1 MMKVRH
7 SAFFFFLF
15 FFSIY
20 FNLEKSNDLKE
31 HHKICIPTKKEVIFF
46 VFFALNAI
54 KVIAIFSVDV
64 VTVAEIAGAVC
75 RFDGADSALD

>member
-1 MMKVRH
+1 MH
-7 SAFFFFLF
+7 PD
-15 FFSIY
+15 
-20 FNLEKSNDLKE
+20 EKRSDF
-31 HHKICIPTKKEVIFF
+31 FF

>member
-1 MMKVRH
+1 MHPDEKKVI
-7 SAFFFFLF
+7 L
-15 FFSIY
+15 
-20 FNLEKSNDLKE
+20 
-31 HHKICIPTKKEVIFF
+31 F

-75 RFDGADSALD
+75 HFRWADFALD